1 MTDSASLHS
10 RCRSAL
16 LCLLLASSVAMAQS
30 HRLNLQDASIQTM
43 VATVGE
49 ITGFNFVLDP
59 RVEGTVN
66 VISNKDMTEEQ
77 IYDLFVSVLRVHGY
91 GVVHSGDFIK
101 IVPDSVA
108 AQDAIPSLSRE
119 RLSDDQLVTQVIE
132 LKHIKAADV
141 VSLLRPLVPQNGQIQ
156 AHEDS
161 NTLLVSDRVAN
172 VRRIRQIIQRI
183 DTASSNEIE
192 VIALQHAS
200 ASEVVRMVNLLNQD
214 AGSNGAPKAIADE
227 RTNSIL
233 VSGDPGG
240 RLRLKTMVTHLDT
253 PLEGSENT
261 QVINLQFASADSL
274 VGILESVSK
283 TLAGTGSE
291 TDAPATIHAHPETNA
306 LVITASPAVY
316 RKLAGI
322 VRQLDVR
329 RRQVIVEAIIAE
341 VSDDLTKEL
350 GVQWQATGLDSLSD
364 SGLIGGTN
372 FPRSGSGGIFNVLG
386 STDNGL
392 SLGSLGSGLN
402 LGYLAGTIAVPTG
415 QIGADGNPITA
426 MIPQL
431 GALASALNSDAGSN
445 VLSTPSIVTLDHHE
459 AVINVGQE
467 VPFVT
472 GQFTNTGA
480 NNSSVNPFQ
489 TIQRE
494 DVGLTLTVTPHLND
508 SDTITLELAQEVSSL
523 AAQSAAVDLITNKRE
538 ISTTVMVEDGGILI
552 LGGLIDETIQENIQ
566 KVPGLGD
573 IPVVGNLFKF
583 RKTNKVK
590 RNLMVFIRPRI
601 LRDVAT
607 ENAIT
612 SDRYN
617 YMRDE
622 QLRARERY
630 DGLLNSEQLPLLP
643 TLDDYQRAHESA
655 DDQ

>member
-1 MTDSASLHS
+1 MTDSANLHP
-10 RCRSAL
+10 RCRAAL
-16 LCLLLASSVAMAQS
+16 LCLLLASSVVMAQP
-30 HRLNLQDASIQTM
+30 HRLNLQGASIQTM

-49 ITGFNFVLDP
+49 ITGLNFVLDP

-66 VISNKDMTEEQ
+66 VISNKDMTEDQ

-91 GVVHSGDFIK
+91 GVVKSGNFIK

-108 AQDAIPSLSRE
+108 AQDAIPSLSQE
-119 RLSDDQLVTQVIE
+119 RLSDDQLVTQIIE
-132 LKHIKAADV
+132 LTHVKASDIV
-141 VSLLRPLVPQNGQIQ
+141 PLLRPLVPQNGTIM
-156 AHEDS
+156 AHTDS
-161 NTLLVSDRVAN
+161 NTLLISDRVGN
-172 VRRIRQIIQRI
+172 VRRMRQIIQRI

-200 ASEVVRMVNLLNQD
+200 ATEVVRMVNLLNQD
-214 AGSNGAPKAIADE
+214 SGSNGAPKAIADE

-233 VSGDPGG
+233 ISGDPGG
-240 RLRLKTMVTHLDT
+240 RLRLKTMISHLDT

-283 TLAGTGSE
+283 TLAGGDDGTE
-291 TDAPATIHAHPETNA
+291 TPATIHAHPETNA
-306 LVITASPAVY
+306 MVVTASPAVY
-316 RKLAGI
+316 RKLVGI

-329 RRQVIVEAIIAE
+329 RRQVLVEAIIAE
-341 VSDDLTKEL
+341 VSEDLTKEL
-350 GVQWQATGLDSLSD
+350 GVQWQATGLDSLTD

-372 FPRSGSGGIFNVLG
+372 FPRTGAGGIFNVLG
-386 STDNGL
+386 SSNTGL
-392 SLGSLGSGLN
+392 SLGSLGSGLS

-415 QIGADGNPITA
+415 EIGADGNPITA

-431 GALASALNSDAGSN
+431 GALASALHSDAGSN

-467 VPFVT
+467 VPFIT

-508 SDTITLELAQEVSSL
+508 SDTITLELALETSSL
-523 AAQSAAVDLITNKRE
+523 AAQSGAVDLITNKRE

-552 LGGLIDETIQENIQ
+552 LGGLIDETIQESVQ

-573 IPVVGNLFKF
+573 IPVIGNLFKF
-583 RKTNKVK
+583 RRTNKVK
-590 RNLMVFIRPRI
+590 RNLMIFIRPRI

-607 ENAIT
+607 ENAIS

-622 QLRARERY
+622 QLRTRETY
-630 DGLLNSEQLPLLP
+630 DGLLDSEQLPLLP
-643 TLDDYQRAHESA
+643 TLEDYQRVNDPPE
-655 DDQ
+655 DQ